1 LTMGQEFLT
10 IYWREMIRFV
20 RFKGQLF
27 AALVQ
32 PALWLLLFGVA
43 MTSNFNSDAIPMPSF
58 PGAVSVDYLTFMAA
72 GVMAMTALFTCLFGG
87 MGLLFDKNWGI
98 MKEMLASPMR
108 SYHIQ
113 IGVGLG
119 GITKSLIQVGL
130 IMGFGLVLG
139 VEFFSGFSAVQ
150 TLGAVLGILAF
161 VTAFSAGFIFLSAGL
176 AMRVESMESVQ
187 AIMTLLTMPLM
198 FSSNALYSTS
208 SFPQWLQVISSVNPL
223 TYLVNGIRYFALGD
237 DFAAMGTHYQY
248 TGDDIVLSF
257 AVLIVF
263 TGLAFVFSW
272 QAFRNAKVK

>member
-1 LTMGQEFLT
+1 MGKEFLT

-43 MTSNFNSDAIPMPSF
+43 MSSNFDSSMIPTI
-58 PGAVSVDYLTFMAA
+58 PGVVSVDYLTFMAA

-113 IGVGLG
+113 LGVGLG
-119 GITKSLIQVGL
+119 GVTKSLIQVGL
-130 IMGFGLVLG
+130 IMAFGLVLG
-139 VEFFSGFSAVQ
+139 VEFFSGFSASG
-150 TLGAVLGILAF
+150 TLWAVLGILAF
-161 VTAFSAGFIFLSAGL
+161 VTVFSAGFIFLSAGM

-198 FSSNALYSTS
+198 FSSNALYSTA
-208 SFPQWLQVISSVNPL
+208 SFPGWLQAISNVNPL
-223 TYLVNGIRYFALGD
+223 TYFVNGIRYFALGS
-237 DFAAMGTHYQY
+237 DFTALGTHYQY
-248 TGDDIVLSF
+248 TEGDILSSFVVLL
-257 AVLIVF
+257 AF
-263 TGLAFVFSW
+263 TGLTFVFAWHS
-272 QAFRNAKVK
+272 FKTAKVK

>member
-1 LTMGQEFLT
+1 MGREFLT
-10 IYWREMIRFV
+10 IYWREMLRFV

-43 MTSNFNSDAIPMPSF
+43 MTSTLNSDAIPMPNL
-58 PGAVSVDYLTFMAA
+58 PGVVSVDYLTFMAA
-72 GVMAMTALFTCLFGG
+72 GVMAMTALFTGLFGG
-87 MGLLFDKNWGI
+87 IGLLFDKNWGI

-130 IMGFGLVLG
+130 IMGFGILLG
-139 VEFFSGFSAVQ
+139 VEFFSGFSAAH
-150 TLGAVLGILAF
+150 TLTAILGIFAF
-161 VTAFSAGFIFLSAGL
+161 VAVFSAGFIFLSAGL

-187 AIMTLLTMPLM
+187 AMMTLLTMPLM
-198 FSSNALYSTS
+198 FSSNALYPTS
-208 SFPQWLQVISSVNPL
+208 SFPQWLQVISSANPL

-237 DFAAMGTHYQY
+237 NFVAMGTQYQY
-248 TGDDIVLSF
+248 AGADIVLSF
-257 AVLIVF
+257 VVLLAF
-263 TGLAFVFSW
+263 TGLAFVFAW

>member
-1 LTMGQEFLT
+1 MGKEFLT

-43 MTSNFNSDAIPMPSF
+43 MSSNFDSSMIPTI
-58 PGAVSVDYLTFMAA
+58 PGVVSVDYLTFMAA

-113 IGVGLG
+113 LGVGLG
-119 GITKSLIQVGL
+119 GVTKSLIQVGL

-139 VEFFSGFSAVQ
+139 VEFFSGFSASG
-150 TLGAVLGILAF
+150 TLWAVLGILAF
-161 VTAFSAGFIFLSAGL
+161 VTVFSAGFIFLSAGM

-198 FSSNALYSTS
+198 FSSNALYSTA
-208 SFPQWLQVISSVNPL
+208 SFPGWLQAISNVNPL
-223 TYLVNGIRYFALGD
+223 TYFVNGIRYFALGS
-237 DFAAMGTHYQY
+237 DFTALGTHYQY
-248 TGDDIVLSF
+248 TEGDILSSFVVLL
-257 AVLIVF
+257 AF
-263 TGLAFVFSW
+263 TGLTFVFAWHS
-272 QAFRNAKVK
+272 FKTAKVK

>member
-1 LTMGQEFLT
+1 VSMGKEFLT

-43 MTSNFNSDAIPMPSF
+43 MSSNLDSSMIPTI
-58 PGAVSVDYLTFMAA
+58 PGVVSVDYLTFMAA

-113 IGVGLG
+113 LGVGLG
-119 GITKSLIQVGL
+119 GVTKSLIQVGL

-139 VEFFSGFSAVQ
+139 VEFFSGFSASE
-150 TLGAVLGILAF
+150 TLWAVLGILAF
-161 VTAFSAGFIFLSAGL
+161 VTVFSAGFIFLSAGM

-187 AIMTLLTMPLM
+187 AIMMLLTMPLM
-198 FSSNALYSTS
+198 FSSNALYSTA
-208 SFPQWLQVISSVNPL
+208 SFPGWLQAISNVNPL
-223 TYLVNGIRYFALGD
+223 TYFVNGIRYFALGS
-237 DFAAMGTHYQY
+237 DFTALGTHYQY
-248 TGDDIVLSF
+248 TEGDILSSFVVLL
-257 AVLIVF
+257 AF
-263 TGLAFVFSW
+263 TGLTFVFAWHS
-272 QAFRNAKVK
+272 FKTAKVT

>member
-1 LTMGQEFLT
+1 MGKEFLT

-43 MTSNFNSDAIPMPSF
+43 MSSNLDSSMIPTI
-58 PGAVSVDYLTFMAA
+58 PGVVSVDYLTFMAA

-113 IGVGLG
+113 LGVGLG
-119 GITKSLIQVGL
+119 GVTKSLIQVGL

-139 VEFFSGFSAVQ
+139 VEFFSGFSASE
-150 TLGAVLGILAF
+150 TLWAVLGILAF
-161 VTAFSAGFIFLSAGL
+161 VTVFSAGFIFLSAGM

-187 AIMTLLTMPLM
+187 AIMMLLTMPLM
-198 FSSNALYSTS
+198 FSSNALYSTA
-208 SFPQWLQVISSVNPL
+208 SFPGWLQAISNVNPL
-223 TYLVNGIRYFALGD
+223 TYFVNGIRYFALGS
-237 DFAAMGTHYQY
+237 DFTALGTHYQY
-248 TGDDIVLSF
+248 TEGDILSSFVVLL
-257 AVLIVF
+257 AF
-263 TGLAFVFSW
+263 TGLTFVFAWHS
-272 QAFRNAKVK
+272 FKTAKVT

>member
-1 LTMGQEFLT
+1 MSREFLT

-27 AALVQ
+27 ATLVQ

-43 MTSNFNSDAIPMPSF
+43 MTSNFNSDAIPIPDL
-58 PGAVSVDYLTFMAA
+58 PGVVSIDYLTFMAA
-72 GVMAMTALFTCLFGG
+72 GVMAMTAVFTGLFGG

-98 MKEMLASPMR
+98 MKEMLASPMK

-119 GITKSLIQVGL
+119 GVTKSLIQVSL
-130 IMGFGLVLG
+130 IMCFGLVLG
-139 VEFFSGFSAVQ
+139 VKFFSGFSPVE
-150 TLGAVLGILAF
+150 TLGAVLGIFAF
-161 VTAFSAGFIFLSAGL
+161 IAVFSAGFIFLSAGL
-176 AMRVESMESVQ
+176 AMRVESMESIQ
-187 AIMTLLTMPLM
+187 AIMTLMTMPLM

-208 SFPQWLQVISSVNPL
+208 GFPQWLQIISSVNPL

-237 DFAAMGTHYQY
+237 EFTAMGTHYAY
-248 TGDDIVLSF
+248 TGNDIVFSF
-257 AVLIVF
+257 TVLLVF
-263 TGLAFVFSW
+263 TGLAFVFAL

>member
-1 LTMGQEFLT
+1 MTREFLT
-10 IYWREMIRFV
+10 IYWREMLRFV

-43 MTSNFNSDAIPMPSF
+43 MASNFDSDAIPMPTF
-58 PGAVSVDYLTFMAA
+58 PGVVSVDYLTFMAA

-119 GITKSLIQVGL
+119 GVTKSLIQVGL
-130 IMGFGLVLG
+130 IMGFGLLLG
-139 VEFFSGFSAVQ
+139 VEFFSGFSVTH
-150 TLGAVLGILAF
+150 TLTSILGVFAF
-161 VTAFSAGFIFLSAGL
+161 VAIFSAGFIFLSAGL

-187 AIMTLLTMPLM
+187 AIMTLLTMPIM

-208 SFPQWLQVISSVNPL
+208 SFPTWLQAISSVNPL
-223 TYLVNGIRYFALGD
+223 TYFVNGIRYFALGN
-237 DFAAMGTHYQY
+237 DFTAMGTHYEY
-248 TGDDIVLSF
+248 TSGDIVMSLV
-257 AVLIVF
+257 VLIVF
-263 TGLAFVFSW
+263 TGLAFLFSW
-272 QAFRNAKVK
+272 QAFRTAKVK

>member
-1 LTMGQEFLT
+1 MGKEFLT

-20 RFKGQLF
+20 RFRGQLF

-43 MTSNFNSDAIPMPSF
+43 MTSNFTSDAVVF
-58 PGAVSVDYLTFMAA
+58 PTVPGVVDIDYLTFMAA

-108 SYHIQ
+108 SHHIQ

-119 GITKSLIQVGL
+119 GVTKSLIQVSL
-130 IMGFGLVLG
+130 IMVFGLVLG
-139 VEFFSGFSAVQ
+139 VEFFPGFSGVEI
-150 TLGAVLGILAF
+150 LGAVLGIFGF
-161 VTAFSAGFIFLSAGL
+161 VVVFSAGFIFLSAGL

-208 SFPQWLQVISSVNPL
+208 SFPQWLQAISSVNPL
-223 TYLVNGIRYFALGD
+223 TYFVDGIRYFAMGGE
-237 DFAAMGTHYQY
+237 FTAMGTHYEY
-248 TGDDIVLSF
+248 SSGDIVLAF
-257 AVLIVF
+257 VYLLGF
-263 TGLAFVFSW
+263 TGLTFVFAW
-272 QAFRNAKVK
+272 QSFKTARVK

>member
-1 LTMGQEFLT
+1 MTREFLT
-10 IYWREMIRFV
+10 IYWREMLRFV

-43 MTSNFNSDAIPMPSF
+43 MASNFDSDAIPMPTF
-58 PGAVSVDYLTFMAA
+58 PGVVSVDYLTFMAA

-130 IMGFGLVLG
+130 IMGFGLLLG
-139 VEFFSGFSAVQ
+139 VEFFPGFSVTH
-150 TLGAVLGILAF
+150 TLTSILGIFAF
-161 VTAFSAGFIFLSAGL
+161 VAIFSAGFIFLSAGL

-187 AIMTLLTMPLM
+187 AIMTLLTMPIM

-208 SFPQWLQVISSVNPL
+208 SFPMWLQVISSVNPL
-223 TYLVNGIRYFALGD
+223 TYFVNGIRYFALGS
-237 DFAAMGTHYQY
+237 DFTAMGTHYEY
-248 TGDDIVLSF
+248 TSGDIVMS
-257 AVLIVF
+257 LIVLTVF
-263 TGLAFVFSW
+263 AGLAFVFAW
-272 QAFRNAKVK
+272 QAFRTAKVK